1 MNYIYIFHIYILI
14 IHYIMQLYNIMVW
27 LASRAEPSRARLG
40 SFPALVWASG
50 MLHAQGG
57 HAILTTRL
65 RTVQHTWWPKAG
77 ASVGCSGRLDVRT
90 RRELAGSFGT

>member
-1 MNYIYIFHIYILI
+1 MSPFSNLKIKIFLAPIY
-14 IHYIMQLYNIMVW
+14 
-27 LASRAEPSRARLG
+27 SS
-40 SFPALVWASG
+40 LVWASG